1 MGLRPVTLES
11 WNAGPGALHVG
22 AMNLGLD
29 GKVALITGSS
39 RGIGRHTALTLA
51 KEGCDVAI
59 CGRSG
64 ATLDEAAL
72 KLRETGRRVHATQVD
87 LLAADGV
94 ERFVSESVSALGRLD
109 VVVAN
114 VGGTFGGNFLETPP
128 ADWLKTFEVNLVQ
141 AVRVIQAAVPHLTK
155 SDAPSV
161 VIVASI
167 SGSRPGPRAQYG
179 VAKAGEIQLATA
191 LARELAPQRIRVNTV
206 SPGSILWEG
215 GSWHRRAATMP
226 AVIDDFIAREFPWGR
241 MGTLDEVA
249 NVISFVA
256 SPRASWVNGTDVV
269 VDGAQGQPTIKLP

>member
-1 MGLRPVTLES
+1 
-11 WNAGPGALHVG
+11 
-22 AMNLGLD
+22 MNLGLD

-39 RGIGRHTALTLA
+39 RGIGQHTALTLA

-59 CGRSG
+59 SGRTQ
-64 ATLDEAAL
+64 ATLESAA
-72 KLRETGRRVHATQVD
+72 KTLRETGRRVNATQVD
-87 LLAADGV
+87 LLEPGGV
-94 ERFVSESVSALGRLD
+94 ERFVAEAVSALGRLD

-114 VGGTFGGNFLETPP
+114 VGGTFGGNFLDTAA
-128 ADWLKTFEVNLVQ
+128 ADWVKTFEVNLVQ

-179 VAKAGEIQLATA
+179 VAKAGEIQLASA
-191 LARELAPQRIRVNTV
+191 LSRELAPQRIRVNTV

-215 GSWHRRAATMP
+215 GSWHKRASAMP
-226 AVIDDFIAREFPWGR
+226 GIIDDFVAREFPWGR
-241 MGTLDEVA
+241 MGTLDEIA
-249 NVISFVA
+249 NVITFVA
-256 SPRASWVNGTDVV
+256 SPRASWVNGANVV